1 MIPLGLCC
9 GWELWDSVGNG
20 LDAED
25 EKATRDRETHWAV
38 VEKLQARSKEGP
50 KQVGS
55 GRLKNRLV
63 GC

>member
-1 MIPLGLCC
+1 M
-9 GWELWDSVGNG
+9 GNG
-20 LDAED
+20 LVAED